1 MKNTMNDLFFTYIRL
16 YGQAF
21 AGEIADVLQSAAA
34 VCERTGDD
42 LVCVANEMLN
52 DLF

>member
-1 MKNTMNDLFFTYIRL
+1 MKSVMNDLFFTYIRL

-21 AGEIADVLQSAAA
+21 AGQIADVLRSAAA
-34 VCERTGDD
+34 VCERTDD
-42 LVCVANEMLN
+42 DPVCVANEMLN